1 MDLIDA
7 CRTFTAV
14 SELGSMTLGAA
25 ADGIPQPVASRRIAG
40 LEKQLGA
47 RLLERTGRGVSLTP
61 FGRDMLASAT
71 RLVELADEMMLDADR
86 AKLRPISLTVP
97 TACSTRNLAVLAAS
111 VKDRGLRIDFHCA
124 PPGRRADDLAG
135 RRVRASLQAVPA
147 DEGTW
152 AVALGCAHRSPLTAP
167 VRIADLRRSR
177 VRVPGDVLELAGR
190 RLRLTSEDN
199 VPHIRDR
206 IRRSAETAGLL
217 PYQVVVDTSE
227 PDAVAAVLSD
237 GDLML
242 CSEAEAAE
250 LNLDWAPLID
260 PVISRG
266 YTLTAGSDEDI
277 ALLADFAEEFA
288 DCLGGSILAGTG
300 RQGPAAVR
308 TNTMSDQAASAKG
321 SRIGRS
327 T

>member
-1 MDLIDA
+1 MDLVDA

-25 ADGIPQPVASRRIAG
+25 AAGIPQPVASRRIAG

-61 FGRDMLASAT
+61 FGRDMLVPAS
-71 RLVELADEMMLDADR
+71 RLVELADEMLLGADR
-86 AKLRPISLTVP
+86 AKLRPVSLAVP
-97 TACSTRNLAVLAAS
+97 MNCSTRNLAVLAAS
-111 VKDRGLRIDFHCA
+111 MKDRGLRVDFHPGA
-124 PPGRRADDLAG
+124 PGRRVDELAG
-135 RRVRASLQAVPA
+135 RRVRASLQTVPVDEGAWAVP
-147 DEGTW
+147 
-152 AVALGCAHRSPLTAP
+152 LGCAHRSQLMAP

-177 VRVPGDVLELAGR
+177 ARVPGYPLELAGR
-190 RLRLTSEDN
+190 CLRVSSEDN

-217 PYQVVVDTSE
+217 PYQVIVDTSG
-227 PDAVAAVLSD
+227 PAAVAGVLSD
-237 GDLML
+237 GDLLL
-242 CSEAEAAE
+242 CSEAEAAD
-250 LNLDWAPLID
+250 LDLPWVPLID

-277 ALLADFAEEFA
+277 ALFADFAEEFA
-288 DCLGGSILAGTG
+288 DCLGGSSLAGL
-300 RQGPAAVR
+300 RQPGSEAVR
-308 TNTMSDQAASAKG
+308 THTTTNRAASARG
-321 SRIGRS
+321 SGIGRS